1 MGLPV
6 HGNWRMVAANRG
18 ISNST
23 LFGAIHRGSCSGG
36 KPLSPQHL
44 LLTLFIAGDQ
54 GTNTAQVTPNT
65 IIV

>member
-1 MGLPV
+1 MGLPA

-23 LFGAIHRGSCSGG
+23 LFGAIHRGLCSGG

-44 LLTLFIAGDQ
+44 LH
-54 GTNTAQVTPNT
+54 
-65 IIV
+65 